1 MNATADLTTATPA
14 EIDAQLAE
22 LYGREGAL
30 EGRLAS
36 ALSDLHYGIGERPV
50 KVVKSTGRK
59 TWPTTDAAAVEA
71 ARAKLAA
78 GAGMAWDM
86 DSLTRR
92 LAKYDA
98 VVAELAGVAAAMVPL
113 HAEYRNRPW
122 TRFHPVPDGHIHSSR
137 ACHTLRITTDVR
149 WLPEMSGQDEATALA
164 ALGEAGH
171 ILCTVC
177 YPSAPVIER
186 APRPTREQQ
195 AATRAAAAE
204 RARVEDPKLIADV
217 DGSPL
222 RVDGSPLRTVRSA
235 EIAGVDHLYWA
246 AYARHIGRRDESY
259 ARQHEGHTAAIVA
272 ALAHKAGTTE
282 AEVRAALTVKAV
294 AKVKRD
300 LGADIAAAAAA
311 VWAA

>member
-1 MNATADLTTATPA
+1 MNVATATPV
-14 EIDAQLAE
+14 EIDTQLAD
-22 LYGREGAL
+22 LYGREDAL

-36 ALSDLHYGIGERPV
+36 TLSDLHYAIGERPV
-50 KVVKSTGRK
+50 KAVRSTGRK
-59 TWPTTDAAAVEA
+59 TWPTTNEQAVDK
-71 ARAKLAA
+71 AREMLAA
-78 GAGMAWDM
+78 GGMMAWDL
-86 DSLTRR
+86 DSMTRR

-98 VVAELAGVAAAMVPL
+98 VRTELAEIAAAMVPL

-177 YPSAPVIER
+177 YPNAPVIPT
-186 APRPTREQQ
+186 APRPTREQ
-195 AATRAAAAE
+195 AAANRAAAAE
-204 RARVEDPKLIADV
+204 RARVADPKLIATP

-235 EIAGVDHLYWA
+235 EIAATDHLFYA
-246 AYARHIGRRDESY
+246 AYARHIGAPNESY
-259 ARQHEGHTAAIVA
+259 ARQHEGHTAAIVE

-282 AEVRAALTVKAV
+282 AEVLATVTGKAV
-294 AKVKRD
+294 KKIKRD
-300 LGADIAAAAAA
+300 LGAEVAAAAAA
-311 VWAA
+311 VWAER